1 MEANLEVHSAHAAAA
16 RHGRRWGLLLRR
28 LGAHGLGGYEQAGD
42 RSRVLQRRADH
53 FGGIDDALVDHV
65 NIILALGVEAEG
77 LGLVLHDL
85 ADHDRALDAGVLGD
99 LPHRRFQRLEHD
111 VDAGLDVGVLVGD
124 PADRLLGAQQRDAAA
139 RHDALFDGSAG
150 GVERVLDPV
159 LLLLDLDLGGAADA
173 DHRDAARELGE
184 PLLQL
189 LTVVVRGGLLDLRLD
204 LPDAR
209 LDVLLLAG
217 AVDDGGLLLLD
228 DDLLG
233 APEHRG
239 GHVLELDAKV
249 FRDQL
254 AAGEDRDVLEHGLAA
269 VAEAGRLDGG
279 DLEPAAQ
286 LVDHERGER

>member
-28 LGAHGLGGYEQAGD
+28 LGDHGLGGYEQAGD

-77 LGLVLHDL
+77 LRLVLEDL

-111 VDAGLDVGVLVGD
+111 VDAGLDVGVVVAD
-124 PADRLLGAQQRDAAA
+124 PANCLLGAEKRNAAA
-139 RHDALFDGSAG
+139 RHDAFLDRGAG

-159 LLLLDLDLGGAADA
+159 LLLLYLDLGGAADPDYRHTA
-173 DHRDAARELGE
+173 GELGQ

-189 LTVVVRGGLLDLRLD
+189 LAVIVGGGLLDLRLD
-204 LPDAR
+204 LADAGF
-209 LDVLLLAG
+209 DVLLLAG
-217 AVDDGGLLLLD
+217 AIDDGGLLLLD
-228 DDLLG
+228 DHLLG
-233 APEHRG
+233 APEHGG
-239 GHVLELDAKV
+239 GHVLELDAEI

-269 VAEAGRLDGG
+269 VAEAGGLD
-279 DLEPAAQ
+279 
-286 LVDHERGER
+286 RGHL